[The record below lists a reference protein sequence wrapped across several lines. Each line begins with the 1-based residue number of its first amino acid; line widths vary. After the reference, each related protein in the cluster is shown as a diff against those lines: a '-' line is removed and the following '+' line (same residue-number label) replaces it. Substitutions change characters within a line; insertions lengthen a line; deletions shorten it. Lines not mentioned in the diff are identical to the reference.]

1 LKAVLRNTGERLDY
15 EMRRADQAELRART
29 AEGHSREVALRI
41 ATAENGR
48 HQAELETARVREETK
63 RFQLLAEASER
74 ELRRVEADMQR
85 LERMRKEAEQNA
97 ADSRDLARKAQQALR
112 EHQAR
117 EEGREEGRML
127 EMRQGFET
135 GRSEGYASGR
145 TEGYNAGRLV
155 GFEEGRKVGWSE
167 GYADGLK
174 QGRREERVH
183 AIEAFDK
190 FMDSEERR
198 QSRMKRSSTRALV
211 GRGKTC
217 KLGIMRMRV
226 GARRK
231 GAKALPRLPLSA
243 FTPPNTGSSEAF
255 PLPPSPSTLQP
266 EELVDAYVIAPDG
279 DLSEWKAQAGE
290 TLRRKTKGVVLALPQ
305 KEPAEVEKILANI
318 RSGSLDVPVVA
329 VLVPVIPAEGEA
341 TFTPP
346 AYLES
351 PGSSTPALVP
361 SAIFTKNE
369 PRVREALQ
377 WALKTGHT
385 VHIDV
390 QCDIREVEGGW
401 DALEEMLTSMTI
413 SKDVK
418 ELHGKIVVS
427 NILPPPDDLA
437 LPIVKLLTHPSY
449 RNYQSHA
456 AALSL
461 FGNVWVNLLP
471 PAWGAP
477 VPSASQK
484 ERNEWKR
491 RLKMY

>member
-1 LKAVLRNTGERLDY
+1 MSPATVPATGYSASAVPFVSPRAYSPSLVSTADTEPPVATPASGRYDVMHELREATSTPSPLGEFLRDPAVLTALMGHKKTRRGSTSSSHRDRERDREREREHEHSRERDYPAKEPRRKTKDTSDTSSILTLVLAEEERQAHHLKAVLRNTGERLDY

-127 EMRQGFET
+127 EMRRKYNDGREDGFEDGRAEGYENGHAEGFET

-198 QSRMKRSSTRALV
+198 QSVLTVTTTTDDDRTQRWV
-211 GRGKTC
+211 
-217 KLGIMRMRV
+217 
-226 GARRK
+226 
-231 GAKALPRLPLSA
+231 
-243 FTPPNTGSSEAF
+243 EATSQ
-255 PLPPSPSTLQP
+255 LREPSP
-266 EELVDAYVIAPDG
+266 
-279 DLSEWKAQAGE
+279 
-290 TLRRKTKGVVLALPQ
+290 
-305 KEPAEVEKILANI
+305 
-318 RSGSLDVPVVA
+318 
-329 VLVPVIPAEGEA
+329 
-341 TFTPP
+341 
-346 AYLES
+346 
-351 PGSSTPALVP
+351 
-361 SAIFTKNE
+361 
-369 PRVREALQ
+369 
-377 WALKTGHT
+377 
-385 VHIDV
+385 
-390 QCDIREVEGGW
+390 
-401 DALEEMLTSMTI
+401 
-413 SKDVK
+413 
-418 ELHGKIVVS
+418 
-427 NILPPPDDLA
+427 
-437 LPIVKLLTHPSY
+437 LPIVP
-449 RNYQSHA
+449 
-456 AALSL
+456 
-461 FGNVWVNLLP
+461 P
-471 PAWGAP
+471 PAVEHMRVPSPEPIRDPSPQPPRGPSPAP
-477 VPSASQK
+477 VPVWLHRRMNSAQEPNATFVPSSSSAGPPAPS
-484 ERNEWKR
+484 RI
-491 RLKMY
+491 YA

>member
-1 LKAVLRNTGERLDY
+1 
-15 EMRRADQAELRART
+15 M
-29 AEGHSREVALRI
+29 
-41 ATAENGR
+41 
-48 HQAELETARVREETK
+48 
-63 RFQLLAEASER
+63 AS
-74 ELRRVEADMQR
+74 
-85 LERMRKEAEQNA
+85 
-97 ADSRDLARKAQQALR
+97 
-112 EHQAR
+112 
-117 EEGREEGRML
+117 
-127 EMRQGFET
+127 
-135 GRSEGYASGR
+135 
-145 TEGYNAGRLV
+145 
-155 GFEEGRKVGWSE
+155 
-167 GYADGLK
+167 
-174 QGRREERVH
+174 
-183 AIEAFDK
+183 AIPPTPL
-190 FMDSEERR
+190 SP
-198 QSRMKRSSTRALV
+198 S
-211 GRGKTC
+211 
-217 KLGIMRMRV
+217 V

-491 RLKMY
+491 RLKMYISPVVEAFGFQRIIFGSSPSLASQATSKAGDWYELARESFAELGVEQDAIDAVFNGNAKLAYGS

>member
-1 LKAVLRNTGERLDY
+1 
-15 EMRRADQAELRART
+15 M
-29 AEGHSREVALRI
+29 
-41 ATAENGR
+41 
-48 HQAELETARVREETK
+48 
-63 RFQLLAEASER
+63 AS
-74 ELRRVEADMQR
+74 
-85 LERMRKEAEQNA
+85 
-97 ADSRDLARKAQQALR
+97 
-112 EHQAR
+112 
-117 EEGREEGRML
+117 
-127 EMRQGFET
+127 
-135 GRSEGYASGR
+135 
-145 TEGYNAGRLV
+145 
-155 GFEEGRKVGWSE
+155 
-167 GYADGLK
+167 
-174 QGRREERVH
+174 
-183 AIEAFDK
+183 AIPPTPL
-190 FMDSEERR
+190 SP
-198 QSRMKRSSTRALV
+198 S
-211 GRGKTC
+211 
-217 KLGIMRMRV
+217 V

-279 DLSEWKAQAGE
+279 DLSEWRAQAGE

-305 KEPAEVEKILANI
+305 KEPAEVEKILAKI

-418 ELHGKIVVS
+418 ELHGKIVVCTYS
-427 NILPPPDDLA
+427 RVLC
-437 LPIVKLLTHPSY
+437 
-449 RNYQSHA
+449 
-456 AALSL
+456 
-461 FGNVWVNLLP
+461 
-471 PAWGAP
+471 
-477 VPSASQK
+477 
-484 ERNEWKR
+484 
-491 RLKMY
+491 